1 MIKGINETGT
11 VSDLEGITRLLAT
24 AAHRPLWLV
33 DGVQALGKMDL
44 QLPARGVDY
53 AVFSGHK
60 LHAPKG
66 IGLLYVRRGAPFTP
80 LVVGGGQEAGL
91 RSGTENMPG
100 IAALGAVMQALQRGG
115 IFASH
120 ATLKT
125 LRDQLTLHRADPTCA
140 ACHKMMD
147 PIGFALENF
156 NADGSWRT
164 VEGHPRKN
172 GGESVPLDT
181 TSVLWDGTEVTGVKD
196 LRENLKR
203 YSPQFARFMT
213 EKLLSYAM
221 GRGVEYFDM
230 PVVRSIVNTAE
241 PDNYRFSTLVMN
253 IVKSQPFQMRT
264 KEVPEN
270 SVAQSE

>member
-1 MIKGINETGT
+1 VII
-11 VSDLEGITRLLAT
+11 
-24 AAHRPLWLV
+24 
-33 DGVQALGKMDL
+33 
-44 QLPARGVDY
+44 
-53 AVFSGHK
+53 
-60 LHAPKG
+60 
-66 IGLLYVRRGAPFTP
+66 
-80 LVVGGGQEAGL
+80 VGGGIGGLVAARALGL
-91 RSGTENMPG
+91 RGHEVTLLERAPAFAPVGAGIVLAANAVAVIDALGVDLRPVGALLDRMDTADADGTPTSRLEL
-100 IAALGAVMQALQRGG
+100 AALRPRVGPA
-115 IFASH
+115 
-120 ATLKT
+120 
-125 LRDQLTLHRADPTCA
+125 LTLHRADPTCA

-172 GGESVPLDT
+172 SGESVPLDT
-181 TSVLWDGTEVTGVKD
+181 TSVLWDGTEVNGVKD

>member
-1 MIKGINETGT
+1 
-11 VSDLEGITRLLAT
+11 
-24 AAHRPLWLV
+24 
-33 DGVQALGKMDL
+33 
-44 QLPARGVDY
+44 
-53 AVFSGHK
+53 
-60 LHAPKG
+60 
-66 IGLLYVRRGAPFTP
+66 
-80 LVVGGGQEAGL
+80 
-91 RSGTENMPG
+91 
-100 IAALGAVMQALQRGG
+100 
-115 IFASH
+115 
-120 ATLKT
+120 
-125 LRDQLTLHRADPTCA
+125 
-140 ACHKMMD
+140 MMD